1 MVAEIGK
8 FSRLVLFILS
18 EYQLTERLIALS
30 VGNTWD
36 EAKLEWGLEHVWR
49 EDEPDTCLCGHF
61 PIIEICLL
69 RNVRNSNTAIVG
81 NCCVKKF
88 TNLPSDLIFQ
98 AVKRIESDVERAL
111 NAETIHHAHEKGWI
125 NDWERKFYMN
135 TWRKRKLSGAQH
147 AKRVQINQKVLD
159 NIVRA
164 RNRAKS

>member
-1 MVAEIGK
+1 MSK
-8 FSRLVLFILS
+8 
-18 EYQLTERLIALS
+18 YQLTERLIALS
-30 VGNTWD
+30 VGGTWD
-36 EAKLEWGLEHVWR
+36 EAKLEWSLEHVWR

-69 RNVRNSNTAIVG
+69 RNVRNRNTAIVG

-98 AVKRIESDVERAL
+98 AVKRIESDVERAI
-111 NAETIHHAHEKGWI
+111 NAETIDHAHEKGWI
-125 NDWERKFYMN
+125 NDWERRFYMD

-147 AKRVQINQKVLD
+147 TKRVQINQKVLA

-164 RNRAKS
+164 RDRAKG

>member
-1 MVAEIGK
+1 M
-8 FSRLVLFILS
+8 S
-18 EYQLTERLIALS
+18 EYQLTERLIARS
-30 VGNTWD
+30 VADTWD

-69 RNVRNSNTAIVG
+69 RNRRNNNTAIVG

-98 AVKRIESDVERAL
+98 AVKRIESDVEHAI

-125 NDWERKFYMN
+125 NDWERKFYMD

-147 AKRVQINQKVLD
+147 TKRVQINQKVLA

-164 RNRAKS
+164 RNRAKGVQ

>member
-1 MVAEIGK
+1 M
-8 FSRLVLFILS
+8 S

-36 EAKLEWGLEHVWR
+36 DAKLEWGLEHVWR

-69 RNVRNSNTAIVG
+69 RNVRNHNTAIVG

-88 TNLPSDLIFQ
+88 TNLPSDRIFQ
-98 AVKRIESDVERAL
+98 AVKRIESDVERAI
-111 NAETIHHAHEKGWI
+111 NAETIRHAYEKGWI
-125 NDWERKFYMN
+125 NEWERKFYMD

-147 AKRVQINQKVLD
+147 MKRVQINEKVLA

-164 RNRAKS
+164 RKRAKG